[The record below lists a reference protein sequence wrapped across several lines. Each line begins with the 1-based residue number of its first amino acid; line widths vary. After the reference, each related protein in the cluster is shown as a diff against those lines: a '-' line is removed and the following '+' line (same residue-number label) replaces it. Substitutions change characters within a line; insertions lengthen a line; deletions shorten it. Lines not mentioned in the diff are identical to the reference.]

1 MEPDGYTC
9 DVFRPGC
16 PYVVLPVDS
25 LLSSGAAVERPLVFD
40 NPRQSSFSLAAR
52 LFSGIRQR

>member
-1 MEPDGYTC
+1 
-9 DVFRPGC
+9 
-16 PYVVLPVDS
+16 VLPVDS